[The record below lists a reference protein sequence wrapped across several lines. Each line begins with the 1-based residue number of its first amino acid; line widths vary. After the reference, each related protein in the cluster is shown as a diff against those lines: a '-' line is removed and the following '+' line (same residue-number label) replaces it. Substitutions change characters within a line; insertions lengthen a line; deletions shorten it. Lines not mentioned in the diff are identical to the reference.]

1 MKQNFTVHIL
11 IIIIAVIIIIVSCLQ
26 FHGSFR
32 SSSTLAFDFLYLQL
46 LTEKP
51 TQSTGK
57 PTARPTGKRTT
68 AAKGNH
74 KNVDH
79 DSNIKF

>member
-1 MKQNFTVHIL
+1 M
-11 IIIIAVIIIIVSCLQ
+11 AVIIIIVSCLQ

-74 KNVDH
+74 KNVDN